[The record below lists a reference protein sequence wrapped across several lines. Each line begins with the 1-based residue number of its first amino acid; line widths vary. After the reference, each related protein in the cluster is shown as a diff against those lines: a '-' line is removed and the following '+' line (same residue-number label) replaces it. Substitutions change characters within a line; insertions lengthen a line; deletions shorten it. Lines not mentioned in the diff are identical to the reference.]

1 MNRGLPI
8 AAVSCICIIVELS
21 GIVVHLHARRLA
33 EPASMDFQEQL
44 LALADFM
51 DIRSRDLLKL
61 LDQHTGFETRHL
73 R

>member
-44 LALADFM
+44 LALANSVK
-51 DIRSRDLLKL
+51 RSRDMLQR
-61 LDQHTGFETRHL
+61 LDQYTLG
-73 R
+73 